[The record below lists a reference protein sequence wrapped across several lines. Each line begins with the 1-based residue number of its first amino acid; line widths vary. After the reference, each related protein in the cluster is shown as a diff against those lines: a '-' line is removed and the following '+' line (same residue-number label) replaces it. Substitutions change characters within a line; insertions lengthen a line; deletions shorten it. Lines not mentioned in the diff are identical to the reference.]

1 MFQRSVIV
9 NSLLASKKL
18 NVILFNFIWNSK
30 VEPIARSTLN
40 IDRDKGG
47 LSVFN
52 ILVKSECL
60 FACRMLK
67 QFLGNEDQTSLI
79 AYYNAIRLNP
89 LVNINTLP
97 RNVSFTSTPFY
108 DKGIFTIRKC
118 LKN

>member
-1 MFQRSVIV
+1 M
-9 NSLLASKKL
+9 
-18 NVILFNFIWNSK
+18 
-30 VEPIARSTLN
+30 N

-52 ILVKSECL
+52 IFVKSECL

-89 LVNINTLP
+89 LVKINTLP

-108 DKGIFTIRKC
+108 DKGISTIRKC
-118 LKN
+118 LKMNSFPNISSKMTYVHIMNQPVPKFQEKYPLYG